1 MSVERKGRLK
11 PVEYKSIRGWF
22 SEAAQMFSARNSAL
36 QIGAL
41 PCRRRKGLLEV
52 CLITSRGGSR
62 WIIPKG
68 WPETNLS
75 HVEIAAQEAWEE
87 AGLTGSIHPNLYAS
101 YAASKELEPGIW
113 IPVRMDVY
121 LLTSPKQAK
130 KFPELGQRKIK
141 WLAIDK
147 AAERVDESGLRDVL
161 IKLKTE
167 GLPT

>member
-1 MSVERKGRLK
+1 M
-11 PVEYKSIRGWF
+11 EYRSIRGWF

-36 QIGAL
+36 QISAL
-41 PCRRRKGLLEV
+41 PCRTSKGLPEV
-52 CLITSRGGSR
+52 CLITSRGGGR

-68 WPETNLS
+68 WPETDLS
-75 HVEIAAQEAWEE
+75 HVDIAAQEAWEE
-87 AGLTGSIHPNLYAS
+87 AGLTGLISPNLYAS
-101 YAASKELEPGIW
+101 YGASKQFEPGVG

-121 LLTSPKQAK
+121 LLINPKQAK

-141 WLAIDK
+141 WLTIDK

>member
-1 MSVERKGRLK
+1 
-11 PVEYKSIRGWF
+11 
-22 SEAAQMFSARNSAL
+22 MFSARNSAL

-41 PCRRRKGLLEV
+41 PCRTSKETLEV
-52 CLITSRGGSR
+52 CLITSRGGGR

-68 WPETNLS
+68 WPESDLS

-87 AGLTGSIHPNLYAS
+87 AGLTGTIQPDLYAS
-101 YAASKELEPGIW
+101 YAASKQFEPGVG

-121 LLTSPKQAK
+121 LLINPKQVK

-141 WLAIDK
+141 WLTIGKAI
-147 AAERVDESGLRDVL
+147 ERVDESGLRDVL
-161 IKLKTE
+161 IKLKSD

>member
-1 MSVERKGRLK
+1 
-11 PVEYKSIRGWF
+11 
-22 SEAAQMFSARNSAL
+22 MFSARNSAL

-41 PCRRRKGLLEV
+41 PCRTSKGLLEV
-52 CLITSRGGSR
+52 CLITSRGGGR

-68 WPETNLS
+68 WPETDLS

-87 AGLTGSIHPNLYAS
+87 AGLTGTIHPDLYAS
-101 YAASKELEPGIW
+101 YAASKQFEPGVG

-121 LLTSPKQAK
+121 LLINPKQSK

-141 WLAIDK
+141 WLTMDK
-147 AAERVDESGLRDVL
+147 AIERVDESGLRDVL
-161 IKLKTE
+161 SRLKSD

>member
-1 MSVERKGRLK
+1 
-11 PVEYKSIRGWF
+11 VEYRSIRGWF

-36 QIGAL
+36 QISAL
-41 PCRRRKGLLEV
+41 PCRTSKGLPEV
-52 CLITSRGGSR
+52 CLITSRGGGR

-68 WPETNLS
+68 WPETDLS
-75 HVEIAAQEAWEE
+75 HVDIAAQEAWEE
-87 AGLTGSIHPNLYAS
+87 AGLTGLISPNLYAS
-101 YAASKELEPGIW
+101 YGASKQFEPGVG

-121 LLTSPKQAK
+121 LLINPKQAK

-141 WLAIDK
+141 WLTIDK

>member
-1 MSVERKGRLK
+1 M
-11 PVEYKSIRGWF
+11 EYKSIRGWF

-36 QIGAL
+36 QISAL
-41 PCRRRKGLLEV
+41 PCRTSKGLLEV
-52 CLITSRGGSR
+52 CLITSRGGGR

-68 WPETNLS
+68 WPETDLS

-87 AGLTGSIHPNLYAS
+87 AGLTGSISPNLYAS
-101 YAASKELEPGIW
+101 YGASKQFEPGVG

-121 LLTSPKQAK
+121 LLINPKQAK

-141 WLAIDK
+141 WLTVDK
-147 AAERVDESGLRDVL
+147 AAERVNESGLRDVL
-161 IKLKTE
+161 SKLKTE